1 LSEDRKIG
9 GKGLVESR
17 GNSGRFRCNRW
28 RFAREWVEERANDGE
43 IDGNFRFNFS
53 FFKKII
59 IINKLKKNKEKTIF
73 LTKKK
78 NEKLTENYI

>member
-1 LSEDRKIG
+1 
-9 GKGLVESR
+9 
-17 GNSGRFRCNRW
+17 
-28 RFAREWVEERANDGE
+28 VEERANDGE

-78 NEKLTENYI
+78 TKN